1 MSTGA
6 LLIICEFCL
15 LFHVKLEVGAEGAQG
30 CAHLGQVCLG
40 LYLCRRVCDK
50 LGHSLR
56 FESELG
62 RGTRAVI
69 GFPDCRLD
77 VE

>member
-1 MSTGA
+1 MLCPCGGA
-6 LLIICEFCL
+6 GYRLSLIHIC
-15 LFHVKLEVGAEGAQG
+15 
-30 CAHLGQVCLG
+30 
-40 LYLCRRVCDK
+40 RVCDK